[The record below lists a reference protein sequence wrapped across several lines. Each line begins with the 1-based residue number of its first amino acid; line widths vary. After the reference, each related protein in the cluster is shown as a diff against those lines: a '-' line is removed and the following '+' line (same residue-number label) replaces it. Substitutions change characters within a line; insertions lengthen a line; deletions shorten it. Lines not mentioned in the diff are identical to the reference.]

1 MAIDRRTAI
10 AALAALPLGRPLAR
24 PLGRALDAAETNADP
39 APRTEAPLLRPHG
52 SARHIAVIG
61 AGAFGGWTAWHLR
74 RAGHRV
80 TLIDAYGA
88 GNSRASSGG
97 ETRLIRAVY
106 NGQREYTDLV
116 VRAFALWREYERA
129 WGARFLTKT
138 GALWMFEG
146 DDDAF
151 ARRSLELMRAHRLPL
166 ESVDAAAAAR
176 RWPQVSFAGVRHIWF
191 EPEAGE
197 VLARASCE
205 AVREQFVKAGGEYRM
220 ALAQLPA
227 KMGRHLSALPLG
239 DGTTVTADAYVFACG
254 PWLGRLF
261 PEAIGKRIRATRQ
274 EMFYFGTAAGD
285 ARFLDPAMP
294 AWANFGDRLIY
305 GMPGNERRGF
315 KAADDSLGDEVDP
328 DTLERVVRPEALA
341 RVRAFVAR
349 RFPALAK
356 APLVETRVCQYEY
369 STDGDFVVDRHP
381 GVDNIWIAGGGSG
394 HGFKMGPAIGE
405 HIAAVVQGDTP
416 ALPKFSLMRLTNAT
430 AAPAKRRG

>member
-1 MAIDRRTAI
+1 MAIDRRSAI
-10 AALAALPLGRPLAR
+10 AALAALPLGRALSAPESSADATPYPR
-24 PLGRALDAAETNADP
+24 PPAAT
-39 APRTEAPLLRPHG
+39 PLLRTDG
-52 SARHIAVIG
+52 SARHFAVIG

-116 VRAFALWREYERA
+116 ARAFALWREYERS

-166 ESVDAAAAAR
+166 EEVELAAAAR
-176 RWPQVSFAGVRHIWF
+176 RWPQLSFAGVRHVWF

-197 VLARASCE
+197 LLARAACE
-205 AVREQFVKAGGEYRM
+205 TVREQFVKAGGEYRT
-220 ALAQLPA
+220 ALARLPA
-227 KMGRHLSALPLG
+227 SLGRHLSALPLG
-239 DGTTVTADAYVFACG
+239 DGSTLTADAYVFACG

-261 PEAIGKRIRATRQ
+261 PDAVGKRIRATRQ
-274 EMFYFGTAAGD
+274 EMFYFGTPAGD
-285 ARFLDPAMP
+285 TRFLDPAMP

-328 DTLERVVRPEALA
+328 DTLERLVRPEALS

-356 APLVETRVCQYEY
+356 APLLETRVCQYEY

-381 GVDNIWIAGGGSG
+381 AVDNLWIAGGGSG

-416 ALPKFSLMRLTNAT
+416 VRPKFSLLRLTNARP
-430 AAPAKRRG
+430 APATRRG